1 MTIEDNV
8 ITETWEQVI
17 KKLEDTVP
25 KEVHVDWAYTGGGC
39 CGVELYPKHSKD
51 CFPMVFITMEDV
63 PNVGEYDMPVNS
75 FMFAVGYYPTYS
87 SWEWDGTQSV
97 STIIVNEELDIRDTN
112 PIRHND
118 NGYVQTDYC
127 LPSDRTDDHNKWAV
141 EKLIDVVNGYIRA

>member
-1 MTIEDNV
+1 MNIEDNV

-17 KKLEDTVP
+17 KKLKDAVP

-39 CGVELYPKHSKD
+39 SGVELYPKHSKD

-75 FMFAVGYYPTYS
+75 FMFAVGYYATEDAWS
-87 SWEWDGTQSV
+87 WDGTQNF
-97 STIIVNEELDIRDTN
+97 TNIIVNEELDIRHSN

-118 NGYVQTDYC
+118 NGYSQADYC
-127 LPSDRTDDHNKWAV
+127 LPSDRINDPNKWAV